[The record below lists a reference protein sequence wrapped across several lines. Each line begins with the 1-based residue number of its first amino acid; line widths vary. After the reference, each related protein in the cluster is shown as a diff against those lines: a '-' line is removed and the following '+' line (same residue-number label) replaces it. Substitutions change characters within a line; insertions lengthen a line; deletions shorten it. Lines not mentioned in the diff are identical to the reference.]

1 MIEYYE
7 TAILLPFL
15 VKCHRRFDMEPTEGA
30 LATPAKASHKKSL
43 QLKGAGDPIFDSEA
57 SKVPKLSAMGFMW
70 NGLPSTT
77 LMEDVIYPLYMGLGS
92 I

>member
-30 LATPAKASHKKSL
+30 LATPAKAFHKKSL
-43 QLKGAGDPIFDSEA
+43 QLKGAGPS
-57 SKVPKLSAMGFMW
+57 
-70 NGLPSTT
+70 NGEVLTKGT
-77 LMEDVIYPLYMGLGS
+77 WVY
-92 I
+92 